1 MANDIYSVERAFAE
15 RYLIGD
21 RALSN
26 PEIYLTEEEFAVR
39 YRLGRRTVQRWRQ
52 SGLGPVWV
60 RLGPR
65 RVVYRLVDCEAWA
78 ASRTFAHRAAELAH
92 AATAR

>member
-1 MANDIYSVERAFAE
+1 MAAT
-15 RYLIGD
+15 
-21 RALSN
+21 
-26 PEIYLTEEEFAVR
+26 EIYLTEDEFAVR
-39 YRLGRRTVQRWRQ
+39 YRVGRRTAQRWRK
-52 SGLGPVWV
+52 SGEGPAWV

-92 AATAR
+92 AATASR